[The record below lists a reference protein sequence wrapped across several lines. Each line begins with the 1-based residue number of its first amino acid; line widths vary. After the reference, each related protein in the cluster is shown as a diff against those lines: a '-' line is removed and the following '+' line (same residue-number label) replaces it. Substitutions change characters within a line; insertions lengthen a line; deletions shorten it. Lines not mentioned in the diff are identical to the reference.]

1 MNEEILKEDLSKN
14 KKLTP
19 ELKKRIKKIWGI
31 NICIILF
38 IVLYMYLMFLAY
50 YKMELDTFSY
60 DLKVLSVGFLAFAIY
75 KFEQGYKKDNEKI
88 FLTGIESLGL
98 ALITLFMISFISI
111 EEFYFRNIVI
121 GFMAFSLIYYV
132 LKSLYLT
139 HKIKKEHKKNISD
152 VRDIIQ

>member
-14 KKLTP
+14 KKLTT

-88 FLTGIESLGL
+88 FLTGIESLVL

>member
-1 MNEEILKEDLSKN
+1 MNEDILKEDLSKN

-19 ELKKRIKKIWGI
+19 ELKKQIKKIWGI
-31 NICIILF
+31 NIFIILF
-38 IVLYMYLMFLAY
+38 IAIYMYLIFLAY

-75 KFEQGYKKDNEKI
+75 KFEKGYKKDNERI
-88 FLTGIESLGL
+88 FLTGVESLVL
-98 ALITLFMISFISI
+98 ALITLFMISFIGI
-111 EEFYFRNIVI
+111 EEIYFKNIII
-121 GFMAFSLIYYV
+121 GCVSFSLIYYV

-139 HKIKKEHKKNISD
+139 HKIKKEHKKKISD